1 MDEFNKISNDDEKKQ
16 FLGNYL
22 YQCVMKRLGDKKK
35 QLSEDQKQELSGRIT
50 GMILEGQTIEYILF
64 LCSDK
69 EAFYQIVKEADLLIE
84 EAEKKN

>member
-1 MDEFNKISNDDEKKQ
+1 
-16 FLGNYL
+16 
-22 YQCVMKRLGDKKK
+22 
-35 QLSEDQKQELSGRIT
+35 
-50 GMILEGQTIEYILF
+50 MILEGQTIEYILF

>member
-35 QLSEDQKQELSGRIT
+35 
-50 GMILEGQTIEYILF
+50 
-64 LCSDK
+64 
-69 EAFYQIVKEADLLIE
+69 
-84 EAEKKN
+84 

>member
-22 YQCVMKRLGDKKK
+22 YQCVIKRLSDKKK
-35 QLSEDQKQELSGRIT
+35 DMSDDSKQELSGRIT
-50 GMILEGQTIEYILF
+50 GMILEGQTIEYILY

-69 EAFYQIVKEADLLIE
+69 EAFYQIVTEANQLIE
-84 EAEKKN
+84 EAE